1 MSETERNFF
10 ATYEDFEA
18 HLMKLG
24 LFHMDLA
31 HSRIDAVLEEAELK
45 RPGYPAVQVVGTNG
59 KGSTSSFLS
68 AFGQATGL
76 TVGLYTSPHFVTPR
90 ERILI
95 NGEMLDEEEWCDVAN
110 DVMECGGQDLTYFEL
125 LTVMAVFLFA
135 DYEVDL
141 AIFEAGLGGT
151 HDATTAIERDLVVY
165 TPIGLDHVD
174 VLGASIEDIARD
186 KAGAMR
192 KGIPAVTHVQ
202 TQEVLAVLKEE
213 AQKVCAPLIRAEGTV
228 TLPQTDR
235 FGLVG
240 AHQKDNAMLALAAFR
255 QLVGIYGWEPADI
268 MDWDDV
274 KEIGVADAWIA
285 GRFQHVPATDELPE
299 MFLDG
304 AHNEPAFDVLTTAL
318 QETGL
323 KPAVIIFGCM
333 GNKDIK
339 TLVPKVQALTEGTI
353 LLPQFK
359 DMERA
364 EPAARLETHF
374 DERAKVCDSL
384 QEALKQS
391 KELAGDK
398 PVLLCGSLY
407 LLAEFFALHPEF
419 LQR

>member
-18 HLMKLG
+18 HLLKLG

-45 RPGYPAVQVVGTNG
+45 RPEYPVVQVVGTNG

-151 HDATTAIERDLVVY
+151 HDATTAIGRDLVVY

-174 VLGASIEDIARD
+174 VLGASIEEIARD

-192 KGIPAVTHVQ
+192 KGMPAVTHVQ
-202 TQEVLAVLKEE
+202 TPEVMAVLKVE
-213 AQKVCAPLIRAEGTV
+213 AQKAGAPLIQAEGTV
-228 TLPQTDR
+228 TLPQTER

-285 GRFQHVPATDELPE
+285 GRFQHVPATEELPDLY
-299 MFLDG
+299 LDG
-304 AHNEPAFDVLTTAL
+304 AHNEPAFDVLTAAL
-318 QETGL
+318 HDTGL

-333 GNKDIK
+333 ENKDIK
-339 TLVPKVQALTEGTI
+339 TLVPKVQALTDGTI
-353 LLPQFK
+353 LLPQFI
-359 DMERA
+359 DMDRA
-364 EPAARLETHF
+364 EPAARLATHF
-374 DERAKVCDSL
+374 DEQAKVCDSL
-384 QEALKQS
+384 QDALKLS
-391 KELAGDK
+391 KEIAGDK

-407 LLAEFFALHPEF
+407 LLAEFFALYPEF

>member
-18 HLMKLG
+18 HLLKLG

-45 RPGYPAVQVVGTNG
+45 RPDYPAVQVVGTNG

-110 DVMECGGQDLTYFEL
+110 DVMECGGKELTYFEL
-125 LTVMAVFLFA
+125 LTVMAVFMFS

-151 HDATTAIERDLVVY
+151 HDATSAIERDLVVY

-174 VLGASIEDIARD
+174 VLGASIEEIARD

-192 KGIPAVTHVQ
+192 KNMPAITHMQ
-202 TQEVLAVLKEE
+202 TKEVMTVLKDE
-213 AQKVCAPLIRAEGTV
+213 AQKVGANFLTAEGTV
-228 TLPQTDR
+228 TLPETGR

-240 AHQKDNAMLALAAFR
+240 AHQKENGLLALAAFSK
-255 QLVGIYGWEPADI
+255 LVGIYGWTPADI

-274 KEIGVADAWIA
+274 KELGVADAWIA
-285 GRFQHVPATDELPE
+285 GRFQHISATDSLPE
-299 MFLDG
+299 MYLDG
-304 AHNEPAFDVLTTAL
+304 AHNEPAFDVLTAAL
-318 QETGL
+318 QDTGV
-323 KPAVIIFGCM
+323 KPEVVIFGCM
-333 GNKDIK
+333 ENKDIQ
-339 TLVPKVQALTEGTI
+339 TLVPKVLALTAGTI
-353 LLPQFK
+353 LLPQFT
-359 DMERA
+359 DMQRA
-364 EPAARLETHF
+364 EPAARLATHF
-374 DERAKVCDSL
+374 DERAVVCDSL
-384 QEALKQS
+384 QDALSRS
-391 KELAGDK
+391 KEIAGDK

-407 LLAEFFALHPEF
+407 LLAEFFALHPEL

>member
-10 ATYEDFEA
+10 ATYEDFET
-18 HLMKLG
+18 HLEKLG

-31 HSRIDAVLEEAELK
+31 HSRIDAVLNEAELK
-45 RPGYPAVQVVGTNG
+45 RPDYPVAQVVGTNG

-110 DVMECGGQDLTYFEL
+110 DVMECGGKELTYFEL
-125 LTVMAVFLFA
+125 LTVMAVFFFA

-141 AIFEAGLGGT
+141 GIFEAGLGGT

-174 VLGASIEDIARD
+174 VLGATIEDIARD

-192 KGIPAVTHVQ
+192 KDLPAITHVQ
-202 TQEVLAVLKEE
+202 EKSVMAVLKKE
-213 AQKVCAPLIRAEGTV
+213 AQKVGASLISSEGTV
-228 TLPQTDR
+228 TLPPTTR
-235 FGLVG
+235 IGLSG
-240 AHQKDNAMLALAAFR
+240 KHQKENALLALAAFR
-255 QLVGIYGWEPADI
+255 QLVEKYGWSPADI

-285 GRFQHVPATDELPE
+285 GRFQHIAATEVLPE
-299 MFLDG
+299 LYLDG
-304 AHNEPAFDVLTTAL
+304 AHNVPAFAVLADTL
-318 QETGL
+318 QEQAI
-323 KPAVIIFGCM
+323 KPSVVLFGCM
-333 GNKDIK
+333 ENKDIHK
-339 TLVPKVQALTEGTI
+339 LVPKVQELTEGVI
-353 LLPQFK
+353 LLPQFI
-359 DMERA
+359 DMDRA
-364 EPAARLETHF
+364 EPAERLATHF
-374 DERAKVCDSL
+374 DDRAQVCESL
-384 QEALKQS
+384 QDALIRS
-391 KELAGDK
+391 KELAGDA
-398 PVLLCGSLY
+398 PVLVCGSLY
-407 LLAEFFALHPEF
+407 LLAEFFALYPEF

>member
-10 ATYEDFEA
+10 ATYDDFEA

-31 HSRIDAVLEEAELK
+31 HSRIDAVLHEAELK
-45 RPGYPAVQVVGTNG
+45 RPDYPAVQVVGTNG

-76 TVGLYTSPHFVTPR
+76 NVGLYTSPHFVTPR

-125 LTVMAVFLFA
+125 LTVMAVFMFS

-141 AIFEAGLGGT
+141 AIFEAGLGGA

-174 VLGASIEDIARD
+174 VLGASIEEIARD

-192 KGIPAVTHVQ
+192 KGMPAVTHIQ
-202 TQEVLAVLKEE
+202 SKEALAVLKEE
-213 AQKVCAPLIRAEGTV
+213 AQKVGAKLVAAEGTV
-228 TLPQTDR
+228 TLPKTER

-240 AHQKDNAMLALAAFR
+240 AHQKDNAMLALAAFK
-255 QLVGIYGWEPADI
+255 QLVDIYGWQPADI

-285 GRFQHVPATDELPE
+285 GRFQHVSATDSLPDLY
-299 MFLDG
+299 LDG
-304 AHNEPAFDVLTTAL
+304 AHNEPAFDVLTAAL
-318 QETGL
+318 QETGV
-323 KPAVIIFGCM
+323 KPAAIIFGCM
-333 GNKDIK
+333 NNKDIQ
-339 TLVPKVQALTEGTI
+339 TLVPKVQALTEGSI
-353 LLPQFK
+353 LLPQFTEM
-359 DMERA
+359 DRA
-364 EPAARLETHF
+364 EPAARLATHF
-374 DERAKVCDSL
+374 DERAEVCDSL
-384 QEALKQS
+384 QDALTRS
-391 KELAGDK
+391 KEIAGDK
-398 PVLLCGSLY
+398 SVLLCGSLY

>member
-1 MSETERNFF
+1 MSETERIFF

-18 HLMKLG
+18 HLLKLG

-45 RPGYPAVQVVGTNG
+45 RPDYPAVQVVGTNG

-95 NGEMLDEEEWCDVAN
+95 NGQMLDEEEWCDVAN
-110 DVMECGGQDLTYFEL
+110 DVMECGGETLTYFEL
-125 LTVMAVFLFA
+125 LTVMAVFFFS

-151 HDATTAIERDLVVY
+151 HDATSAIERDLVVF

-174 VLGASIEDIARD
+174 VLGHSIEDIARD

-192 KGIPAVTHVQ
+192 KGLTAITHVQ
-202 TQEVLAVLKEE
+202 EQSAMSVLKEE
-213 AQKVCAPLIRAEGTV
+213 AKNIGAILLKAEGTV
-228 TLPQTDR
+228 TLPQTSR
-235 FGLVG
+235 IGLTG
-240 AHQKDNAMLALAAFR
+240 QHQKDNALLALGAFR
-255 QLVGIYGWEPADI
+255 QLVDMYGWTPADI

-274 KEIGVADAWIA
+274 KEIGIADAWIA
-285 GRFQHVPATDELPE
+285 GRFQHIAATDSLPNLY
-299 MFLDG
+299 LDG
-304 AHNEPAFDVLTTAL
+304 AHNVPAFDVLTATL
-318 QETGL
+318 KETGTE
-323 KPAVIIFGCM
+323 PAAIIFGCM
-333 GNKDIK
+333 ENKDIE
-339 TLVPKVQALTEGTI
+339 TLAPKVQSLTKGAI
-353 LLPQFK
+353 LLPQFVQ
-359 DMERA
+359 MNRA
-364 EPAARLETHF
+364 EPAARLAEQF
-374 DERAKVCDSL
+374 DDRTQVCESL
-384 QEALKQS
+384 QDALTRS
-391 KELAGDK
+391 KEIAGDK

-407 LLAEFFALHPEF
+407 LLAEFFALYPEF

>member
-45 RPGYPAVQVVGTNG
+45 RPDYPAVQVVGTNG

-110 DVMECGGQDLTYFEL
+110 DVMECGGKELTYFEL
-125 LTVMAVFLFA
+125 LTVMAVFMFS

-151 HDATTAIERDLVVY
+151 HDATSAIERDLVVY

-174 VLGASIEDIARD
+174 VLGASLEEIARD

-192 KGIPAVTHVQ
+192 KDMPAVTNVQ
-202 TQEVLAVLKEE
+202 VKEVMAVLKEE
-213 AQKVCAPLIRAEGTV
+213 AQKVGANLLTAEGTV

-235 FGLVG
+235 FGLIG
-240 AHQKDNAMLALAAFR
+240 AHQKDNALLALAAFR
-255 QLVGIYGWEPADI
+255 QLVGLYGWEPADI

-285 GRFQHVPATDELPE
+285 GRFQHVPATDSLPE
-299 MFLDG
+299 LYLDG
-304 AHNEPAFDVLTTAL
+304 AHNEPAFDVLTAAL
-318 QETGL
+318 QETGI
-323 KPAVIIFGCM
+323 KPAAVIFGCM
-333 GNKDIK
+333 ENKDIQ
-339 TLVPKVQALTEGTI
+339 TLVPKVQALTKGTI
-353 LLPQFK
+353 LLPQFT
-359 DMERA
+359 DMDRA
-364 EPAARLETHF
+364 EPAARLATHF
-374 DERAKVCDSL
+374 SERAAVCDSL
-384 QEALKQS
+384 QDALTRS
-391 KELAGDK
+391 KEIAGDN